1 LGRGFLSGQ
10 LRSPEQLPAYDFRR
24 TLPRFSAENFQ
35 RNLNL
40 VTRVKL
46 IADTR
51 GVIAAQIALAWVLA
65 QGDMVIPIPGT
76 TRLERL
82 EENAAAADI
91 VLSPAELH
99 LLNGL
104 EAGAAGERYADMSWV
119 NR

>member
-1 LGRGFLSGQ
+1 L
-10 LRSPEQLPAYDFRR
+10 
-24 TLPRFSAENFQ
+24 
-35 RNLNL
+35 
-40 VTRVKL
+40 
-46 IADTR
+46 
-51 GVIAAQIALAWVLA
+51 
-65 QGDMVIPIPGT
+65 IPIPGT

-104 EAGAAGERYADMSWV
+104 EAGVAGERYADMSWV